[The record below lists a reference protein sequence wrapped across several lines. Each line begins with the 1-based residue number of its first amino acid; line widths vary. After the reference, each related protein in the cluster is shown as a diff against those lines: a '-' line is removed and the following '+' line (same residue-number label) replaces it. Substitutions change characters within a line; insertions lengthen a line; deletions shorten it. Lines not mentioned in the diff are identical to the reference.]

1 MSDEFETHDAEC
13 AMVLAHVQEFLDNEL
28 DSATEDAV
36 RAHIAICEPCLD
48 QAEVWMAVRTLV
60 KRACAPEAAPETL
73 VERVTFKVSSHRIQ
87 KRA

>member
-1 MSDEFETHDAEC
+1 MSDNHVEEC

-48 QAEVWMAVRTLV
+48 QAEVWSAMKTLV
-60 KRACAPEAAPETL
+60 KRACTSEEAPATL
-73 VERVTFKVSSHRIQ
+73 VSRVTLRVSSMRIERQ
-87 KRA
+87 S